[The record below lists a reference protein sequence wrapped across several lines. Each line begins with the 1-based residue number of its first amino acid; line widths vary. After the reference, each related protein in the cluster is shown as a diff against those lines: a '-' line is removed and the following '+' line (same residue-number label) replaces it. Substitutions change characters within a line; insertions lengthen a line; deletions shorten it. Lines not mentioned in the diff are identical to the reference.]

1 MTLFSIREP
10 SKESR
15 EISTHRREKAVGSPT
30 FVHKEHSL
38 ERLKCLGLY
47 SALKH
52 YYLLSFM

>member
-1 MTLFSIREP
+1 MTLFSIRES
-10 SKESR
+10 SKKNM
-15 EISTHRREKAVGSPT
+15 EISTHRSRKAVGSPT

-38 ERLKCLGLY
+38 EKLKCLGLY